1 MSYEIF
7 HEKTVRIYFYPV
19 DHKYDPA
26 VSAGQQHTAGEIL
39 YQ

>member
-7 HEKTVRIYFYPV
+7 HEKTVCVYFYIV
-19 DHKYDPA
+19 DHKYDLA
-26 VSAGQQHTAGEIL
+26 VPSGQQHTAGEIL